1 MKNTLLAL
9 LALSSVS
16 LGATLAEIDTTDTN
30 LKTYWNFDSSSAL
43 TAGSISWSELPTWNS
58 AGYGESLTAG
68 THPYTSAAGLKAAD
82 GFTVS
87 FDINNAQN
95 GTLLSMSNG
104 NMSQA
109 WRSISITL
117 NNNVISAQFLGTPN
131 TAVTE
136 TLSTE
141 QLTSEWTTLTL
152 VGSVSPTA
160 ASTLILDFYV
170 NGLHKGT
177 STTAN
182 AANIT
187 GNNAINNMQFGYFG
201 NAANGAPTNYDNIL
215 IYNRALTAS
224 EVKELTV
231 PEPTT
236 ATLSLLALAGL
247 AARRRRRG

>member
-9 LALSSVS
+9 FALSSVS

-30 LKTYWNFDSSSAL
+30 LKTYWNFDSSNAL

-58 AGYGESLTAG
+58 AGYGESLTTS
-68 THPYTSAAGLKAAD
+68 THPFTNAAGLKAAD

-117 NNNVISAQFLGTPN
+117 NKNVISAQFLGTPA
-131 TAVTE
+131 TAVSE

-177 STTAN
+177 STTEN
-182 AANIT
+182 ATNIT
-187 GNNAINNMQFGYFG
+187 GDNVINKMQFGYFG
-201 NAANGAPTNYDNIL
+201 NSANGAPTNYDNIL

-247 AARRRRRG
+247 AARRRRK